1 MSFFGQLDLQTL
13 LFVLMAVIFMLVGT
27 HIIIFASYPDI
38 PGVRLSA
45 LGNFLVASP
54 MSGLLVLPPDS
65 LQVFSVVFNTLMTSG
80 FLLIY
85 LGIREYAGR
94 GAKNGKHLFLTMA
107 VFSGTFALLVTLLPW
122 AFRTVAG
129 IFVLAVICFLTAW
142 EACDGFRGKSPVR
155 WVVAGVFFLH
165 GLFLLGFARGGLM
178 LALAGQGPLG
188 QNPVILKIIVIECIF
203 AALAVNFTYILLITD
218 LLSLRLKKKADT
230 DFLTGIYNRRGF
242 IQLGEAMGR
251 TPLSIII
258 ADLDHF
264 KNLNDTYGHVAG
276 DRVLKEFTH
285 TLGKGLRPWDILGR
299 FGGEEFLILLPQLG
313 GDTAFRVAERLRHEV
328 EKTEIPWEGKSV
340 RYTVSMGV
348 SSRDETTD
356 KDLNRLIAE
365 ADKALY
371 TAKNSGR
378 NRVVRFMEQDA
389 KCQVHDELVDYV
401 AQRGS
406 RPGWLS

>member
-1 MSFFGQLDLQTL
+1 MSFFAQLHLPTL

-45 LGNFLVASP
+45 FGNFLVASP
-54 MSGLLVLPPDS
+54 LLGLFLFSPDLLPS
-65 LQVFSVVFNTLMTSG
+65 FSIFLNILMTSG

-85 LGIREYAGR
+85 LGIREYAGK
-94 GAKNGKHLFLTMA
+94 GVKNGKHLFLTMA
-107 VFSGTFALLVTLLPW
+107 VFSGTFTLLVTLLPW

-129 IFVLAVICFLTAW
+129 IFVLGIICFLTAW

-155 WVVAGVFFLH
+155 WIFAGVFFLH
-165 GLFLLGFARGGLM
+165 GLFLLGFARGGMM
-178 LALAGQGPLG
+178 LALAGQGALG
-188 QNPVILKIIVIECIF
+188 QNPAILRITVIECIF

-218 LLSLRLKKKADT
+218 LLSMRLKKKADT
-230 DFLTGIYNRRGF
+230 DYLTGTYNRRGI
-242 IQLGEAMGR
+242 IQLGEATGR

-264 KNLNDTYGHVAG
+264 KNLNDTYGHAAG
-276 DRVLKEFTH
+276 DHVLKEFTH

-313 GDTAFRVAERLRHEV
+313 GDTAFRVAERLCREV
-328 EKTEIPWEGKSV
+328 EKTEMPWEGKSV

-348 SSRDETTD
+348 SSRDEMTD

-371 TAKNSGR
+371 MAKKSGR
-378 NRVVRFMEQDA
+378 NKVVRFDPQ
-389 KCQVHDELVDYV
+389 
-401 AQRGS
+401 
-406 RPGWLS
+406 PGESLQNRQEAFRANTAEI